1 MHHGRFPHVTA
12 VVAMVRDFKNVR
24 VFLVEDEYLLAAVLQ
39 RDLETVGFH
48 VFGPYTTLEAA
59 QAAVG
64 AEGYDLAIIDIN
76 LHGQLAYPIA
86 DELLKQG
93 VPLIMLTGYE
103 LLDLPKRYRDVTKLS
118 KPYDIAVT
126 LRTIERLL
134 DTRDKQAPPAS

>member
-1 MHHGRFPHVTA
+1 MARS
-12 VVAMVRDFKNVR
+12 FKDVS

-39 RDLETVGFH
+39 RDLETVGFR

-64 AEGYDLAIIDIN
+64 AERYDVAIIDIN

-86 DELLKQG
+86 DELLKRD

-126 LRTIERLL
+126 LRTVERLL
-134 DTRDKQAPPAS
+134 DERDKQKPPAG